1 MDRQKV
7 LLLLLGVVALG
18 IGGDWVYREWIETP
32 FRQQELK
39 RTKLGKEQ
47 EELKVRTFKARRL
60 LRDLP
65 LFEDR
70 SLPADPELAR
80 QAYQAWWW
88 AVLKDHP
95 IESPSVDVSQPRPRS
110 LSKSRSKNA
119 APEMHEFGVTLR
131 GVAPLQVVI
140 DLLNDFHQSPFL
152 HRMDGVALTPLS
164 QGQRLSFTLTV
175 TAISLRTAT
184 LNDRLPGQS
193 EPAPVLATTEGSP
206 AQGGVMLADEA
217 SSPSELDAG
226 SAVTQ
231 QANGSG
237 SETVVGSSAL
247 NESATDRNDSG
258 AGTTV
263 ADGSVTN
270 TSEAIVETGQPA
282 SSGKSTN
289 ADNGPVQERP
299 WQEIVKRNV
308 FAAGGGMTVAK
319 SLKLSAITADAR
331 GVKQAWFRSL
341 NGGGTQII
349 DQGNQLN
356 QGPLTATVA
365 ELEDDQA
372 ILVIEGD
379 RVRLQVGQVIA
390 DGFAIVPRS

>member
-206 AQGGVMLADEA
+206 AQGGVTLADEA

-231 QANGSG
+231 QTNGSG

-258 AGTTV
+258 ADTTV
-263 ADGSVTN
+263 ADGSETN
-270 TSEAIVETGQPA
+270 TSETIVETGQPA
-282 SSGKSTN
+282 SSGKSMN

-390 DGFAIVPRS
+390 DGLAIVPRS